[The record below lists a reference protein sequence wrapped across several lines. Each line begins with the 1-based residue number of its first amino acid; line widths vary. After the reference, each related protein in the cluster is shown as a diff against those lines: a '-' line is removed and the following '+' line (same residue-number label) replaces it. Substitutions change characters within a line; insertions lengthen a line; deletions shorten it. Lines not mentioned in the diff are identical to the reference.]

1 MVQTGF
7 IKKLHGRI
15 ADVEIQRS
23 TACGDNCAS
32 CGLCNGR
39 TAIVKAANAAGAA
52 EGDTVMIDMADKKV
66 LGAAFLVYIVPLVLL
81 VAGYFIGNAL
91 FKTEIGGII
100 TGFLL
105 MLLSFLP
112 IVFIDRRSR
121 QRYLP
126 RITGIVKADA

>member
-1 MVQTGF
+1 MVQTGL
-7 IKKLHGRI
+7 IKKLHGNI
-15 ADVEIQRS
+15 ADVEIHRS

-39 TAIVKAANAAGAA
+39 TTIVKAANAAGAA
-52 EGDTVMIDMADKKV
+52 EGDTVVIDMADKKV

-81 VAGYFIGNAL
+81 VAGYFIGSAL
-91 FKTEIGGII
+91 FKTEPGGIF

-112 IVFIDRRSR
+112 IVFLDRRSR

-126 RITGIVKADA
+126 KITGIVKADA

>member
-1 MVQTGF
+1 MVQTGL
-7 IKKLHGRI
+7 IKKLHGNI
-15 ADVEIQRS
+15 ADVEIHRS

-32 CGLCNGR
+32 CGLCSGR
-39 TAIVKAANAAGAA
+39 TSIVKAANAAGAA
-52 EGDTVMIDMADKKV
+52 EGDTVLIDMADKKV

-91 FKTEIGGII
+91 FMTEPGGII

-126 RITGIVKADA
+126 KITEIVKGM

>member
-1 MVQTGF
+1 MVQTGL
-7 IKKLHGRI
+7 IKKLHGDI
-15 ADVEIQRS
+15 ADVEIHRS

-39 TAIVKAANAAGAA
+39 TTIVKAANAAGAA
-52 EGDTVMIDMADKKV
+52 EGDTVLIDMADKKV

-81 VAGYFIGNAL
+81 VAGYFIGSAL
-91 FKTEIGGII
+91 FKTEPGGII

-121 QRYLP
+121 QKYLP
-126 RITGIVKADA
+126 KITGIVKAGA

>member
-1 MVQTGF
+1 MVQTGL
-7 IKKLHGRI
+7 IKKLHGDI
-15 ADVEIQRS
+15 ADVEIHRS

-39 TAIVKAANAAGAA
+39 TSIVKAANAAGAA
-52 EGDTVMIDMADKKV
+52 EGDTVLIDMADKKV

-81 VAGYFIGNAL
+81 VAGYFIGSAL
-91 FKTEIGGII
+91 FKTEPGGII

-121 QRYLP
+121 QKYLP
-126 RITGIVKADA
+126 KITGIVKAGA